1 MFHAKVKLVTL
12 FFARQRKDDS
22 ALAGVQPAGAF
33 FCSVYSG
40 LVPTARLIVCP
51 LGIVAIRCPSK
62 TMVVLSNVPRASLRS
77 AFLISSPT
85 MLFIECPF

>member
-12 FFARQRKDDS
+12 FFARQRKNVS
-22 ALAGVQPAGAF
+22 ALAGVSRLGHF

-40 LVPTARLIVCP
+40 LGSAAIPVPRLAVFAVGFR
-51 LGIVAIRCPSK
+51 L
-62 TMVVLSNVPRASLRS
+62 VVLLRPRASLRS